1 MLNRRLIGACCAAWL
16 LTAAGSAAQT
26 APQPDQPGAR
36 GDRPGSGIAKKIGN
50 VFTQP
55 LHPVVKGVA
64 SGGGI
69 GAGVAYDFP
78 ELRGWRT
85 NAEAVMTINGYWSTS
100 LTTERRTKRT
110 RLEAYGRVRD
120 MSQLAFFGPGTN
132 SLAADRTH
140 FGMRDP
146 VAGVVGTLRL
156 SRWVTVGGRLEQMWP
171 DVRGANARGF
181 PSIDARFAE
190 PDAPGLIDQPR
201 FGRYQ
206 TFVEAISDAGPAGA
220 QFQGGR
226 SRATFTV
233 YDDQQLNRFDF
244 RRIDLETQ
252 QQFALFGPHRLL
264 TLHGWVSTTDTSNGN
279 DVPFFLQYTIG
290 GRGNL
295 RSIDESLIGS
305 DGTDATLRGFRT
317 FRFRDRH
324 LLLLQ
329 AEYRWPLWGP
339 IDATIFMDA
348 GKVASRRSDLN
359 LSDLKRN
366 YGFSLSVVRGSG
378 TVARVDVGFGGGEG
392 AHIFWTF
399 GRSF

>member
-1 MLNRRLIGACCAAWL
+1 MFKRIGLIGACGVAWL
-16 LTAAGSAAQT
+16 LCAAGAAAQT
-26 APQPDQPGAR
+26 TQPNPGVG
-36 GDRPGSGIAKKIGN
+36 GDRPGSGLGKKIGN

-78 ELRGWRT
+78 KLRGWDT
-85 NAEAVMTINGYWSTS
+85 TAEAVMTINGYWSTT
-100 LTTERRTKRT
+100 LTTEYRT
-110 RLEAYGRVRD
+110 RRVWLEGYGRVRD
-120 MSQLAFFGPGTN
+120 MGQLAYFGPGTN
-132 SLAADRTH
+132 SLADDRTH

-146 VAGVVGTLRL
+146 VVGAVGTLRL
-156 SRWVTVGGRLEQMWP
+156 SRWVTVGGRVEELWP
-171 DVRGANARGF
+171 DVRGGHSSRF
-181 PSIDARFAE
+181 PSIETRFTEA
-190 PDAPGLIDQPR
+190 DAPGLGDQPR

-220 QFQGGR
+220 RFQGGR

-233 YDDQQLNRFDF
+233 YDDQQSNRFNF
-244 RRIDLETQ
+244 RRVDLETQ
-252 QQFALFGPHRLL
+252 QQFSLFGPHRLF

-279 DVPFFLQYTIG
+279 DVPFFLQYTLG

-295 RSIDESLIGS
+295 RSVDERLIGS

-339 IDATIFMDA
+339 IDATVFVDA

-359 LSDLKRN
+359 LSNLKRS
-366 YGFSLSVVRGSG
+366 YGFSLGVVRGSG
-378 TVARVDVGFGGGEG
+378 NVVRMDVGFGEG

-399 GRSF
+399 GRAM